1 MPPDNKTPEKQ
12 FSELHEKLR
21 QLERSCNPSEKNLH
35 FNQLEK
41 VDPKLFADL
50 LSLSEKGL
58 KMVQENC
65 DYFLKHALYDDGMY
79 WYDLCMIINS
89 AVATAKNEGIHSTI
103 PDDVIRGLVKS
114 LVLISEYALSP
125 GGDMIKRN
133 YAALGNTLWAF
144 HSKELETWIFECA
157 QKSGS
162 EKVADYVEGVIEDIN
177 QILASEKTAGGHK
190 ERPVDR

>member
-21 QLERSCNPSEKNLH
+21 QLECSCNPSEKNLH
-35 FNQLEK
+35 FNQLQK

-58 KMVQENC
+58 KMVQENR

-89 AVATAKNEGIHSTI
+89 AVVTAKNTGIQSTV
-103 PDDVIRGLVKS
+103 PEDVIRGLAKS
-114 LVLISEYALSP
+114 LVLISEYALST
-125 GGDMIKRN
+125 GGDMLKRN
-133 YAALGNTLWAF
+133 YGALGNTFWAF
-144 HSKELETWIFECA
+144 HSEELAVWISECA
-157 QKSGS
+157 QKSGP
-162 EKVADYVEGVIEDIN
+162 ENVADYVEGVIEKIN
-177 QILASEKTAGGHK
+177 QILASEKTA
-190 ERPVDR
+190 ESNLD